1 VTGRQTFV
9 IVGGNLTAGAAA
21 TTLRDAGFDGRLVIV
36 GQERHPPYER
46 PPLSKGYLR
55 GESKAEDALL
65 RPRSWYE
72 EADVELSLGIGA
84 RRLQPAERTVELDN
98 GERLSYDRLL
108 IATGGRNR
116 TFDVPGH
123 GLEGIHDLRTIE
135 DADRIKAEA
144 RSGRTAVIV
153 GAGFIGSEVAA
164 SLRHLGVEVQVIE
177 FFEAPLLRVLG
188 PEVAKVYEAIHRDEG
203 VRFHFGEAV
212 EAFDGRGRVAAVLTN
227 KGTRIEGD
235 FVVVGVGIQPN
246 AEWLDGSGVQLDNGV
261 VVDEFCRTNVEGIY
275 AAGDVANHWHPLFER
290 RMRVEHW
297 DNALK
302 QGAAAARNMLG
313 TPTIFDDPHWFWS
326 DQYRHNLQ
334 YLGFA
339 TNWDD
344 LVVRGS
350 LDERNF
356 VAFYLRNGLVDAVV
370 GLDRGKEVRRSA
382 GLIRARRPFDP
393 AALRDED
400 VDLRKLAAAALSE
413 GKGGNR

>member
-1 VTGRQTFV
+1 VDAPRANTFV

-21 TTLRDAGFDGRLVIV
+21 TTLRNEGFDGRIVIL
-36 GQERHPPYER
+36 GDEPHPPYER
-46 PPLSKGYLR
+46 PPLSKDYLR
-55 GESKAEDALL
+55 GESKADDALL

-72 EADVELSLGIGA
+72 EAEVDLRLGVRA
-84 RRLQPAERTVELDN
+84 RRLFPAERVVELED
-98 GERLSYDRLL
+98 GERISFDRLL

-116 TFDVPGH
+116 TFAVPGH
-123 GLEGIHDLRTIE
+123 DLDGIHDLRRIE

-144 RSGRTAVIV
+144 SAGRKAVIV

-164 SLRHLGVEVQVIE
+164 SLRHLGVEVEVIE

-212 EAFDGRGRVAAVLTN
+212 ESFQGDGRVEAVVTD
-227 KGTRIEGD
+227 KGTRVEGD

-246 AEWLDGSGVQLDNGV
+246 VEWLEGSGIELDNGV
-261 VVDEFCRTNVEGIY
+261 MVDEFCRTNIDGIF
-275 AAGDVANHWHPLFER
+275 AAGDLANHWHPIFER
-290 RMRVEHW
+290 RIRVEHW

-302 QGAAAARNMLG
+302 QGAAAARNMMG
-313 TPTIFDDPHWFWS
+313 METVFDDPHWFWS

-334 YLGFA
+334 YMGFA
-339 TNWDD
+339 AEWDD

-350 LDERNF
+350 LEARNF
-356 VAFYLRNGLVDAVV
+356 VAFYLFRGLVKAVV
-370 GLDRGKEVRRSA
+370 GLDRGKDVRRSA

-393 AALRDED
+393 AMLRDED
-400 VDLRKLAAAALSE
+400 VDLKKLASQAAE
-413 GKGGNR
+413 GA